1 MLGYLVG
8 RLALI
13 GPIVARIRGEKPS
26 TRTFV
31 AGIGLAAIAV
41 AVAVVKVLLGH

>member
-1 MLGYLVG
+1 MG